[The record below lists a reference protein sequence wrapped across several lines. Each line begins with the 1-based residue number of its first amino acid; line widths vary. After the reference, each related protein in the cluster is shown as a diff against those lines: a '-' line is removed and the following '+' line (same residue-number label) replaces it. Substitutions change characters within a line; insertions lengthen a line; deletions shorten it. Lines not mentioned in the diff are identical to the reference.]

1 MKENYQKISLELI
14 AGLKDTQREVV
25 LRRFGLAGRERET
38 LEAIGKDF
46 GVCRERVRQIEE
58 SALEKIRPRLNQ
70 YQTVYQDFLKYFQKV
85 GQLKK
90 EDILLSELGEGKFQ
104 NEVRFLLSLKKP
116 FEKMTGNDDFYSF
129 WYVNKNS
136 FQTAKKA
143 IDAISNG
150 FEKNKKPL
158 PIKDITLSFP
168 LKKEFLMSYLEAS
181 KKIQRN
187 DEGFY
192 GLRNWPEIN
201 PKGIKDKAYLAF
213 KKAHKP
219 LHFSEVASL
228 ILGSHLQTVH
238 NELIR
243 DPRFILVGRGVYALA
258 EWGYEPGQV
267 KDIILKI
274 LQKTKKPLTKEEIL
288 KKVLE
293 QRVVK
298 ENTVLLNLNNKKY
311 FLKDPRGRY
320 LTKEI

>member
-1 MKENYQKISLELI
+1 MNTNYQKISLELV
-14 AGLKDTQREVV
+14 AGLKDKQKEVI
-25 LRRFGLAGRERET
+25 LRRFGLAGKEKET
-38 LEAIGKDF
+38 LEAIGEDF

-58 SALEKIRPRLNQ
+58 SALEKIRPKLNQ
-70 YQTVYQDFLKYFQKV
+70 YQTVYQDFLKYFQKA

-90 EDILLSELGEGKFQ
+90 EDVLLSELGGGKFQ
-104 NEVRFLLSLKKP
+104 NEVNFLLSLKKP
-116 FEKMTGNDDFYSF
+116 FERMTGNDDFYSF
-129 WYVNKNS
+129 WQVNKNA

-143 IDAISNG
+143 VDAVSNN
-150 FEKNKKPL
+150 FEKNRKPMAL
-158 PIKDITLSFP
+158 KDITSPFP
-168 LKKEFLMSYLEAS
+168 LKKEFLMSYLQVS

-187 DEGFY
+187 NEGLY

-213 KKAHKP
+213 KKAQKP
-219 LHFSEVASL
+219 LHFSQVASL
-228 ILGSHLQTVH
+228 ISGSHLQTVH

-274 LQKTKKPLTKEEIL
+274 LQNSKKPLAKEE
-288 KKVLE
+288 VLE
-293 QRVVK
+293 KVMEQRMVK

-320 LTKEI
+320 KTKEI